1 MMFFPLLVQAQD
13 NQSINSIS
21 ILFDSLKA
29 NPNTITDEIVL
40 QKALKGK
47 QLANSNLFPE
57 IGLFGSYEHASTPVG
72 LLPLAPND
80 LLKMVQDQTV
90 PQPFS
95 DDIYRVGATISM
107 PVFIKSIYT
116 TASRAKMLYQSAA
129 DKKYINLLK
138 NEATLVS
145 LNANLQYLQG
155 LAQALDKKKQSLL
168 TTREIITIKVDSD
181 RSPRSALLI
190 IDDGINQ
197 IDLMK
202 NNIAIQQS
210 EVRSMIQTLTGITLN
225 LPVSM
230 TQVGSYQEGI
240 LGSLDPLRKK
250 IEADKLGLRAEK
262 EKLLPSL
269 LLRGNYSY
277 SGANAYNNDLHLN
290 EDFTTFGLVLRVPL
304 FTKTQYTRIDL
315 SKLDVQASENEL
327 AKLELELS
335 SQATQL
341 QENLNIINNNITL
354 YTKSIK
360 DKEDILDIAGVSY
373 KTDRLTIQ
381 DYLQYEDDV
390 VLEKSKLYKSEAE
403 RWQTLMKLAV
413 IYGNNIEEIIK

>member
-1 MMFFPLLVQAQD
+1 MIKKLFIMMFFPLLVQAQD

-315 SKLDVQASENEL
+315 SKLDVQA
-327 AKLELELS
+327 
-335 SQATQL
+335 
-341 QENLNIINNNITL
+341 
-354 YTKSIK
+354 
-360 DKEDILDIAGVSY
+360 
-373 KTDRLTIQ
+373 
-381 DYLQYEDDV
+381 
-390 VLEKSKLYKSEAE
+390 
-403 RWQTLMKLAV
+403 
-413 IYGNNIEEIIK
+413 